1 MLCKTRRESNSF
13 LSSNRRRKSTFYDMT
28 FAFIESETNN
38 ISIML
43 LGFIY
48 FIGDVMKYPFTLTC
62 IAALLS
68 GLSSAAI
75 AADVPAGTVL
85 AKQQDLVRHIK
96 DEPAS
101 LDPAKAVGLPEIQ
114 VIRDLFE
121 GLVNQD
127 ANGNII
133 PGVAT
138 RWQTNDQ
145 KIWTFTLRN
154 DAKWSD
160 GTPVT
165 AQDFV
170 YSWQRLVDP
179 ATTSPFAWFAALAG
193 IANAQNIID
202 GKAKP
207 DSLGVTAVD
216 AHTLR
221 VQLDKPLPW
230 FVNLTANF
238 SLYPVNKT
246 NVESDK
252 NWTRPGKLVGNGA
265 YVLADRVVNE
275 KLVATPNKHY
285 WDNAKT
291 VIQKVTF
298 VPINQESAAT
308 KRYLAGDIDI
318 TESFPKNQYQ
328 KLLKELPGQV
338 YTPAQLGTYYYAF
351 NTQKGPTA
359 DARVRLALS
368 MTIDRRIIAEKVLG
382 TGEKPAW
389 RLTPDVTAGFTP
401 QPSAMEQS
409 SQAELNAQAKTLL
422 QAAGYGPNRPLKLTL
437 LYNTSENH
445 QKIAIAVASM
455 WKKNLGVD
463 VKLQNQEWKTYIDSR
478 NTGNFD
484 VIRASWV
491 GDYNEPST
499 FLSLLT
505 STNTGNI
512 ARFNEPAYDKV
523 IRQAAMENT
532 ATARNAD
539 YNEAEKILAEKAPI
553 APIYQYTN
561 GRLIKPWL
569 KGYPITNPE
578 DVAYTHTMYLIK
590 H

>member
-1 MLCKTRRESNSF
+1 
-13 LSSNRRRKSTFYDMT
+13 MT

-207 DSLGVTAVD
+207 DSLGVTTVD

-539 YNEAEKILAEKAPI
+539 YNEAEKILAEKVPI

>member
-1 MLCKTRRESNSF
+1 MKFPVRVATGVL
-13 LSSNRRRKSTFYDMT
+13 LVGSSLTP
-28 FAFIESETNN
+28 AF
-38 ISIML
+38 
-43 LGFIY
+43 
-48 FIGDVMKYPFTLTC
+48 
-62 IAALLS
+62 
-68 GLSSAAI
+68 
-75 AADVPAGTVL
+75 AADVPQGTTL
-85 AKQQDLVRHIK
+85 AEKQELVRHIK

-121 GLVNQD
+121 GLVNQ
-127 ANGNII
+127 NEKGELT

-138 RWQTNDQ
+138 KWQSSDNRV
-145 KIWTFTLRN
+145 WTFSLRK
-154 DAKWSD
+154 DARWSD

-179 ATTSPFAWFAALAG
+179 KNTSPFAWFATLAG
-193 IANAQNIID
+193 ISNAQAIID
-202 GKAKP
+202 GKMPVDK
-207 DSLGVTAVD
+207 LGVSAPDD
-216 AHTLR
+216 ATLR
-221 VQLDKPLPW
+221 VELDKPVPY
-230 FVNLTANF
+230 FANLTANF
-238 SLYPVNKT
+238 SLYPTPKAAI
-246 NVESDK
+246 EKWGSE
-252 NWTRPGKLVGNGA
+252 WTRPGNLVGNGA
-265 YVLADRVVNE
+265 YTLTERVVNE
-275 KLVATPNKHY
+275 KLVATPNKNY

-291 VIQKVTF
+291 VITKVTF

-308 KRYLAGDIDI
+308 KRYLAGDVDI
-318 TESFPKNQYQ
+318 TESFPKNLYQ
-328 KLLKELPGQV
+328 KLMKDIPGQV
-338 YTPAQLGTYYYAF
+338 YTPPQLGTYYYAF

-368 MTIDRRIIAEKVLG
+368 MTIDRRIMAEKVLG

-389 RLTPDVTAGFTP
+389 RFTPDVTAGF
-401 QPSAMEQS
+401 QPTKSAMES
-409 SQAELNAQAKTLL
+409 MSQEELNAQAKTLL
-422 QAAGYGPNRPLKLTL
+422 QAAGFGPNKPLTLTL

-463 VKLQNQEWKTYIDSR
+463 VKLQNQEWKTYVDRR

-505 STNTGNI
+505 STHSGNI
-512 ARFNEPAYDKV
+512 SRFNDPAYDKV
-523 IRQAAMENT
+523 LEQASRENT
-532 ATARNAD
+532 PEGRNAD
-539 YNEAEKILAEKAPI
+539 YNQAEKILAEKAPI

-561 GRLIKPWL
+561 GRLIKPWV

-578 DVAYTHTMYLIK
+578 DVAYTRTMYLIK

>member
-1 MLCKTRRESNSF
+1 
-13 LSSNRRRKSTFYDMT
+13 
-28 FAFIESETNN
+28 
-38 ISIML
+38 
-43 LGFIY
+43 
-48 FIGDVMKYPFTLTC
+48 MKYPFTLTC
-62 IAALLS
+62 FAVLLS
-68 GLSSAAI
+68 GLSSAAF
-75 AADVPAGTVL
+75 AADVPSGTVL
-85 AKQQDLVRHIK
+85 TKQQELVRHNK

-179 ATTSPFAWFAALAG
+179 KTTSPFAWFAALAG
-193 IANAQNIID
+193 ITNAQDIID

-207 DSLGVTAVD
+207 ETLGVTAVD
-216 AHTLR
+216 ARTLR

-238 SLYPVNKT
+238 SLYPVNKA
-246 NVESDK
+246 NVESDI

-275 KLVATPNKHY
+275 KLVATPNKQY

-298 VPINQESAAT
+298 VPINQESSAT

-401 QPSAMEQS
+401 QPSALEQS
-409 SQAELNAQAKTLL
+409 SQAELNAQAKMLL

-478 NTGNFD
+478 YTGNFD

-523 IRQAAMENT
+523 IRQAALENT
-532 ATARNAD
+532 AAARNAD
-539 YNEAEKILAEKAPI
+539 YNEAEKILSAKAPI

-578 DVAYTHTMYLIK
+578 DVAYTHTMYIVK

>member
-1 MLCKTRRESNSF
+1 
-13 LSSNRRRKSTFYDMT
+13 
-28 FAFIESETNN
+28 
-38 ISIML
+38 
-43 LGFIY
+43 
-48 FIGDVMKYPFTLTC
+48 MKYPFTLSC
-62 IAALLS
+62 CALW
-68 GLSSAAI
+68 LSSLSSVALAAE
-75 AADVPAGTVL
+75 VPAGTAL
-85 AKQQDLVRHIK
+85 APKQELVRHIK

-127 ANGNII
+127 EKGNIV

-138 RWQTNDQ
+138 HWQSNDN
-145 KIWTFTLRN
+145 KIWTFSLRN

-179 ATTSPFAWFAALAG
+179 KTTSPFAWFAALAG
-193 IANAQNIID
+193 ITNAQAIID

-207 DSLGVTAVD
+207 DTLGVTAVD

-221 VQLDKPLPW
+221 IQLDKPLPW

-238 SLYPVNKT
+238 SLYPVQKA

-252 NWTRPGKLVGNGA
+252 NWTRPGKLIGNGA

-275 KLVATPNKHY
+275 KLVAVPNVHY
-285 WDNAKT
+285 WDNART

-298 VPINQESAAT
+298 LPINQESSAT

-318 TESFPKNQYQ
+318 TESFPKNLYK
-328 KLLKELPGQV
+328 KLLKEIPGQV

-359 DARVRLALS
+359 DGRVRLALS

-389 RLTPDVTAGFTP
+389 HFTPDVTAGFKAEPT
-401 QPSAMEQS
+401 QMEQS
-409 SQAELNAQAKTLL
+409 SQEELNAQAKTLL

-505 STNTGNI
+505 SHNTGNI
-512 ARFNEPAYDKV
+512 SRFSSPAYDKV
-523 IRQAAMENT
+523 VNQATLENT
-532 ATARNAD
+532 EKARNAD

-569 KGYPITNPE
+569 KGYPIENPE
-578 DVAYTHTMYLIK
+578 DVAYTRTMYIIK

>member
-1 MLCKTRRESNSF
+1 
-13 LSSNRRRKSTFYDMT
+13 
-28 FAFIESETNN
+28 
-38 ISIML
+38 
-43 LGFIY
+43 
-48 FIGDVMKYPFTLTC
+48 MKYPFTLSC
-62 IAALLS
+62 CALW
-68 GLSSAAI
+68 LSSLSSVALAAE
-75 AADVPAGTVL
+75 VPAGTAL
-85 AKQQDLVRHIK
+85 AAKQELVRHIK

-127 ANGNII
+127 EKGNIV

-138 RWQTNDQ
+138 RWQSNDH

-154 DAKWSD
+154 NAKWSD

-165 AQDFV
+165 AEDFV

-179 ATTSPFAWFAALAG
+179 KTTSPFAWFAALAG
-193 IANAQNIID
+193 INNAQAIID

-207 DSLGVTAVD
+207 ETLGVTAVD

-221 VQLDKPLPW
+221 IQLDKPLPW

-238 SLYPVNKT
+238 SLYPVQKA

-252 NWTRPGKLVGNGA
+252 NWTRPGKLIGNGA
-265 YVLADRVVNE
+265 YVLTDRVVNE
-275 KLVATPNKHY
+275 KLVATPNVHY

-291 VIQKVTF
+291 VIKKVTF
-298 VPINQESAAT
+298 LPINQESSAT

-318 TESFPKNQYQ
+318 TESFPKNLYK
-328 KLLKELPGQV
+328 KLLKDIPGQV

-389 RLTPDVTAGFTP
+389 HFTPDVTAGFKADPT
-401 QPSAMEQS
+401 QMEQS
-409 SQAELNAQAKTLL
+409 SQEELNAQAKTLL
-422 QAAGYGPNRPLKLTL
+422 QAAGYGPNRPLNLTL

-505 STNTGNI
+505 SNNTGNI
-512 ARFNEPAYDKV
+512 SRFSNPAYDKV
-523 IRQAAMENT
+523 VNQATLENT
-532 ATARNAD
+532 EKARNAD

-569 KGYPITNPE
+569 KGYPIENPE
-578 DVAYTHTMYLIK
+578 DVAYTRTMYIVK

>member
-1 MLCKTRRESNSF
+1 MKLPVGWSC
-13 LSSNRRRKSTFYDMT
+13 
-28 FAFIESETNN
+28 FAVLVAGAF
-38 ISIML
+38 
-43 LGFIY
+43 
-48 FIGDVMKYPFTLTC
+48 
-62 IAALLS
+62 
-68 GLSSAAI
+68 SSAW
-75 AADVPAGTVL
+75 AADVPAGATL
-85 AKQQDLVRHIK
+85 AKKQELVRHIK

-101 LDPAKAVGLPEIQ
+101 LDPVKAVGLPEIQ

-127 ANGNII
+127 EKGTLI

-138 RWQTNDQ
+138 RWQSNDNRV
-145 KIWTFTLRN
+145 WTFTLRD
-154 DAKWSD
+154 DARWSD

-165 AQDFV
+165 ADDFV

-179 ATTSPFAWFAALAG
+179 KNTSPFAWFAALAG
-193 IANAQNIID
+193 IANAQAIID
-202 GKAKP
+202 GKQAP
-207 DSLGVTAVD
+207 ATLGVKATD
-216 AHTLR
+216 KRTLT
-221 VQLDKPLPW
+221 VQLDKPVP
-230 FVNLTANF
+230 FFPNLAANF
-238 SLYPVNKT
+238 ALYPVPKAT
-246 NVESDK
+246 VEKFGND
-252 NWTRPGKLVGNGA
+252 WTKPGNLVGNGA
-265 YVLADRVVNE
+265 YVLQDRVVNE
-275 KLVATPNKHY
+275 KLVVVPNTHY

-291 VIQKVTF
+291 VLQKVTF
-298 VPINQESAAT
+298 LPINQESAAT

-318 TESFPKNQYQ
+318 TESFPKNLYQ
-328 KLLKELPGQV
+328 KLLKDIPGQV

-351 NTQKGPTA
+351 NTEKGPTA
-359 DARVRLALS
+359 DPRVRLALS
-368 MTIDRRIIAEKVLG
+368 MTIDRRLMAEKVLG

-389 RLTPDVTAGFTP
+389 RFTPDVTAGFTP
-401 QPSAMEQS
+401 RPARMEEM
-409 SQAELNAQAKTLL
+409 SQQELNAEAKTLL
-422 QAAGYGPNRPLKLTL
+422 KAAGYGPGRPLNLTL

-505 STNTGNI
+505 SSHSGNI
-512 ARFNEPAYDKV
+512 ARFKDPAYDKV
-523 IRQAAMENT
+523 IEQASIETTDN
-532 ATARNAD
+532 ARNAD
-539 YNEAEKILAEKAPI
+539 YNEAENIIASKAPI

-569 KGYPITNPE
+569 KGYPINNPE
-578 DVAYTHTMYLIK
+578 DVAYSRTMYILA